1 MRLCWGL
8 QHWRSEFNYRS
19 DGILTCFS
27 ILILWTLCG
36 KPMRERQKALFCSFM
51 VFSGV
56 WIVNG
61 WGVVGKGRKS
71 YLGAAEIAS
80 FSSRNF
86 SRSNK
91 HDTFSHVV
99 TTGYFYV
106 LFLWNIAVSDFCLLE
121 IYKNLGFLLLLSLL
135 QSTATQITISINI
148 FMFFQIL
155 YSLKSVLFLLKYTL
169 KWICQY
175 SADSMQ

>member
-36 KPMRERQKALFCSFM
+36 KPMRERQKALFCSFL
-51 VFSGV
+51 VFSGA

-121 IYKNLGFLLLLSLL
+121 IYKNLGFLL
-135 QSTATQITISINI
+135 STNTFTINSNGYNH
-148 FMFFQIL
+148 FFNYVYLFQIL
-155 YSLKSVLFLLKYTL
+155 
-169 KWICQY
+169 
-175 SADSMQ
+175 